1 MSTVLDGIRVVELGS
16 GALSPQPGQ
25 TLGDL
30 GAEVVK
36 VEHGARGDAHRPV
49 DRQAVDNDLMA
60 PAFAAANRNKRSICV
75 DLATP
80 GGEDVVRRLVERA
93 DVLLHDHG
101 APCIER
107 LALGHADL
115 AGGHPRLIHASI
127 SSAGSIGSTA
137 APAGHELLA
146 QATSGLTH
154 TGCGRAGHLPRSLP
168 GTPVIYA
175 ASALLVQ
182 GILGA
187 LLERGRSGRGQEV
200 TVSLFDTA
208 LAMQGPEVASLS
220 MYGRSPG
227 WEDMG
232 YRATFTTR
240 DGTVTVVGVVDADAL
255 GPLCR
260 ELGVDDLT
268 ERAEFSTP
276 HLQARNGE
284 AATALLTPAV
294 AELTNLQALEVF
306 ETAGLACAP
315 RLGLRTLLDGP
326 RVGAGPLLVDVDVA
340 GQPAAQLPRHPVHMS
355 RSRAQTGR
363 GVPALGQDTENM
375 LAELGFV
382 PGEIRALAGVGAIRP
397 DADREIRSAANY
409 V

>member
-1 MSTVLDGIRVVELGS
+1 MSPVLDGIRVVELGS
-16 GALSPQPGQ
+16 GALSPQTGQ

-36 VEHGARGDAHRPV
+36 VEHGARGDALRRV
-49 DRQAVDNDLMA
+49 DREAVDNDLMA
-60 PAFAAANRNKRSICV
+60 PSFAAVNRNKRSICV

-80 GGEDVVRRLVERA
+80 GGEDIVHRLVERA
-93 DVLLHDHG
+93 DVLLHDQG
-101 APCIER
+101 APWLEQ
-107 LALGHADL
+107 LAMGHADL
-115 AGGHPRLIHASI
+115 AARHPRLIHASI
-127 SSAGSIGSTA
+127 SSAGSTGSTA

-146 QATSGLTH
+146 QATSGLTQAD
-154 TGCGRAGHLPRSLP
+154 CGRGAHLPRSLP
-168 GTPVIYA
+168 GTPVVYA

-208 LAMQGPEVASLS
+208 LAMQGSEFASLS
-220 MYGRSPG
+220 MYGRSLG
-227 WEDMG
+227 WEDQG

-240 DGTVTVVGVVDADAL
+240 DGTVTVVGVADADAL

-260 ELGVDDLT
+260 KLGVDDLT

-276 HLQARNGE
+276 FLQARNGE
-284 AATALLTPAV
+284 AATALLAPAV
-294 AELTNLQALEVF
+294 AELTNLQALEAF

-315 RLGLRTLLDGP
+315 RLELRTILDEP
-326 RVGAGPLLVDVDVA
+326 RVGAGPRLVDVDVA
-340 GQPAAQLPRHPVHMS
+340 GQPAAQMLGHPVHMS
-355 RSRAQTGR
+355 RSRAQTRR
-363 GVPALGQDTENM
+363 GVPALGQDTENV
-375 LAELGFV
+375 LTELGFT

>member
-1 MSTVLDGIRVVELGS
+1 MSPVLDGIRVVELGS
-16 GALSPQPGQ
+16 GTLSPQPGQ

-36 VEHGARGDAHRPV
+36 VEHGTRGDALRLV
-49 DRQAVDNDLMA
+49 NREAVDNDLMA
-60 PAFAAANRNKRSICV
+60 PAFAAVNRNKRSVCV

-80 GGEDVVRRLVERA
+80 GGEDIVRRLVERA

-107 LALGHADL
+107 LAMGHADL
-115 AGGHPRLIHASI
+115 AGRHPHLIHASI
-127 SSAGSIGSTA
+127 SSAGSIGSSA

-146 QATSGLTH
+146 QATSGLTQ
-154 TGCGRAGHLPRSLP
+154 GDCGRGGHLPGSLP

-200 TVSLFDTA
+200 TVSLLNTA
-208 LAMQGPEVASLS
+208 LAIQGSEVASLS

-227 WEDMG
+227 WEDQG

-240 DGTVTVVGVVDADAL
+240 DGTVIVVGVVDADAL

-260 ELGVDDLT
+260 KLGVDDLT
-268 ERAEFSTP
+268 ERPEFSTP
-276 HLQARNGE
+276 FLQARNGE
-284 AATALLTPAV
+284 AATALLAPAV
-294 AELTNLQALEVF
+294 AELTNLQALEAF
-306 ETAGLACAP
+306 EAAGLVCAP
-315 RLGLRTLLDGP
+315 RLGLRTLLDEP

-340 GQPAAQLPRHPVHMS
+340 GQPAAQMLGHPVHMS
-355 RSRAQTGR
+355 RSRAQTRR
-363 GVPALGQDTENM
+363 GVPALGQDTENV
-375 LAELGFV
+375 LAELGLT
-382 PGEIRALAGVGAIRP
+382 PGEIHALAGDGAIRP